1 MAKFVLAGKAD
12 CPYFA
17 KAELLADYL
26 QKNLPNFRIHKITQ
40 HPDDWELWLQNTCEK
55 NGWKHTRSPIVWRE
69 LVDRGGKGLLLGGFN
84 EFMEHAQHYYFNT
97 SNMMTDLMLKIGEEN
112 LKTHTEIQKEED
124 ELRSLIK
131 PLEVWITSA
140 SSRSCYNLL
149 PMLASGEVFGME
161 QYISIHLLDSSDCED
176 TLQALV
182 LEAEDLAFSLL
193 RSVTMH
199 TVSEETFLL
208 ADVIIV
214 LDDVP
219 LQENQS
225 VEDSVSLLANRC
237 KEYGDLIERNANAG
251 VKIIVAGDT
260 FVNLKALLI
269 MSHAPSFPKHN
280 VIAVA
285 TLLEWEAKAQLAK
298 KLNVNAAVVKDVI
311 VWGNISG
318 VNFLD
323 LQLAKVYHYD
333 SAIWGPP
340 SYSRPL
346 LEMIYDSKW
355 LQNELLPQWTSRKEH
370 RRGMTAAYT
379 TASVL
384 RYWYQ
389 GSPAGEIVS
398 LGVISEGQFGIPE
411 DIVFSMPVKFQD
423 GRWEVLSDMAI
434 SDEMKEKLLEAATE
448 LIQERNIAL
457 PSPEESEPLPEPE
470 QASDTQQENIFPDQ
484 QVDGLVLPEDNGKP
498 THSSSFLPV
507 SQGSALLTSQDNVHE
522 TQDDGIQPVQNA
534 SVLLTQKESALPDQ
548 ETDLSVE
555 QGSPFPA
562 QSQSALPIQ
571 QEDALQPDQDGGL
584 PTRQESTIP
593 VKEESKQSIDQ
604 EN

>member
-1 MAKFVLAGKAD
+1 M
-12 CPYFA
+12 
-17 KAELLADYL
+17 
-26 QKNLPNFRIHKITQ
+26 
-40 HPDDWELWLQNTCEK
+40 
-55 NGWKHTRSPIVWRE
+55 
-69 LVDRGGKGLLLGGFN
+69 
-84 EFMEHAQHYYFNT
+84 
-97 SNMMTDLMLKIGEEN
+97 
-112 LKTHTEIQKEED
+112 
-124 ELRSLIK
+124 
-131 PLEVWITSA
+131 
-140 SSRSCYNLL
+140 
-149 PMLASGEVFGME
+149 
-161 QYISIHLLDSSDCED
+161 
-176 TLQALV
+176 
-182 LEAEDLAFSLL
+182 
-193 RSVTMH
+193 
-199 TVSEETFLL
+199 
-208 ADVIIV
+208 
-214 LDDVP
+214 
-219 LQENQS
+219 
-225 VEDSVSLLANRC
+225 
-237 KEYGDLIERNANAG
+237 
-251 VKIIVAGDT
+251 
-260 FVNLKALLI
+260 
-269 MSHAPSFPKHN
+269 
-280 VIAVA
+280 
-285 TLLEWEAKAQLAK
+285 
-298 KLNVNAAVVKDVI
+298 VKDVI

-448 LIQERNIAL
+448 LIQERNITL

-484 QVDGLVLPEDNGKP
+484 QVDGLALPEDNGIP

-507 SQGSALLTSQDNVHE
+507 SQGSALLASQDNVHE